1 MSVKIKRACCVFAF
15 PVLIFLFFTLISDSF
30 GVQSLK
36 VVFSQAMI
44 PTVMGFGMAFCM
56 AAGLFD
62 LSTGV
67 RVILSA
73 SVGGYLATTLGLG
86 LTGLIIG
93 SIVSGV
99 LMGIAMGY
107 AFNLLRIPSLVLSLG
122 VVMLF
127 EILCYAFLGS
137 SSMVSVDK
145 SIAFLGKTPWNFVI
159 CAIAGVIFY
168 LLYYRTKFSYNVRV
182 VGGNEPLARNMGINA
197 AKINF
202 LSFVIG
208 GAFLGVVGIL
218 QICYTNSIS
227 GQLSMGS
234 LNMVF
239 KPMMGVM
246 VGMELLALMD
256 NLALNILIGE
266 LCISLIFNGLLA
278 VGLPSSMQDTVLGIF
293 MIAVLGISANRGKM
307 QHYFQKKKLIHSVSA
322 H

>member
-1 MSVKIKRACCVFAF
+1 MSVKIKRVCLVFAI

-86 LTGLIIG
+86 LPGLIVG
-93 SIVSGV
+93 CVVSGV
-99 LMGIAMGY
+99 LMGILMGY
-107 AFNLLRIPSLVLSLG
+107 AFNLFRIPSLVLSLG

-145 SIAFLGKTPWNFVI
+145 SIAFLGKTPWNFII
-159 CAIAGVIFY
+159 CAITGVIFF

-182 VGGNEPLARNMGINA
+182 VGNDERLARNMGINA
-197 AKINF
+197 ARINF
-202 LSFVIG
+202 MSFTIG

-246 VGMELLALMD
+246 VGMELLVLVD

-293 MIAVLGISANRGKM
+293 MIVVLAISANRGDM
-307 QHYFQKKKLIHSVSA
+307 QHYFAKRKLIRQVSK
-322 H
+322 